1 MSLPLKNG
9 CCNSF
14 VSIKALC
21 RQLHIDRGT
30 FFHLSQESQSLY
42 TYGAIR
48 KGDKTRDLDKP
59 SRELKALQ
67 KAINR
72 LLLRRY
78 EWPHFLHGA
87 VRGRSALTNAEVH
100 AGNACLAKLDIRDYF
115 PSISH
120 RQVNEAWRSIGFSPS
135 ISHHLTKLTTYAGH
149 LPQGA
154 PTSSAIANLI
164 LLPRELPFV
173 ERIEATGHVYT
184 RYIDDIAIS
193 GPQAH
198 QYVQGAVEIVQR
210 SGFRVKHRK
219 TKVERRSG
227 PQELTGFSLN
237 SGHASVTQKYRREV
251 RRRISKLSAF
261 NGSELQAEIQSLMG
275 CIAYVR
281 LTNPKAAERLER
293 YLEMQIA

>member
-1 MSLPLKNG
+1 M
-9 CCNSF
+9 
-14 VSIKALC
+14 C
-21 RQLHIDRGT
+21 RQLHVDRSD
-30 FFHLSQESQSLY
+30 FLRLSLESPTLY
-42 TYGAIR
+42 KYGAVR

-59 SRELKALQ
+59 SRDLKALQ
-67 KAINR
+67 KSINR

-78 EWPHFLHGA
+78 EWPHYLHGA
-87 VRGRSALTNAEVH
+87 IRGRSALTNAGVH

-115 PSISH
+115 PSITH
-120 RQVNEAWRSIGFSPS
+120 HQVYEAWRSIGFSPS
-135 ISHHLTKLTTYAGH
+135 LSHHLTKLTTYAGH

-164 LLPRELPFV
+164 LLPHEVPFV
-173 ERIEATGHVYT
+173 EHVEATGHVYT

-198 QYVQGAVEIVQR
+198 QYVQGAVEVVQR

-219 TKVERRSG
+219 TKVERRHG

-237 SGHASVTQKYRREV
+237 SGHASVTQKYRSEV
-251 RRRISKLSAF
+251 RRRISKLSAVKG
-261 NGSELQAEIQSLMG
+261 NALDAEIQSLSG

-281 LTNPKAAERLER
+281 LTNVKAAERLER
-293 YLEMQIA
+293 YLRTKIG